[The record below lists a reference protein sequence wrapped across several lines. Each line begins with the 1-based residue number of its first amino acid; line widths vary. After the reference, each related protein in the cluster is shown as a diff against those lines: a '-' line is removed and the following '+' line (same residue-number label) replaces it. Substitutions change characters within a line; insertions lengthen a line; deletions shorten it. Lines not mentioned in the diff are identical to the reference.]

1 MKDNPRT
8 QAERSATTKDALLR
22 AARPLFATHGFG
34 AVSAESIATAAGVT
48 RGAMYHQFAD
58 KTELFAAVF
67 EAVES
72 EVMTGIGEVV
82 DASAQADPVEL
93 MKLGAHVW
101 LDACTDPEVHR
112 IILLDA
118 PSVLGWERWREVGM
132 RYGMGMV
139 QALLQHA
146 IDSGSM
152 PPQPIVALAHV
163 LIGAL
168 DEAALYLARSDGSEG
183 TRKEIDD
190 IVDRLLLALTAD

>member
-152 PPQPIVALAHV
+152 PPQPIVPLAHV

-168 DEAALYLARSDGSEG
+168 DEAALYLARSDGSEE